1 MDHSSDAPARTSL
14 DILSRF
20 LASHRVSAGSTT
32 IVADAGNGTIIATP
46 EQGSNVR
53 SKNGRLTIAKLDD
66 TADENVREANRLQS
80 ETKRDDFVFRSP
92 RNAEK
97 ISASFAKFPDN
108 FGQPWE
114 VTTLTPVTDFVGS
127 LERANRE
134 MIFIIAALTGVEL
147 LLIYFFSRRLSRPIE
162 RVSQGLRSVE
172 ELSFTH
178 AAPATSKIKEIFEL
192 QSAVALF
199 ETSLRSFSSFV
210 PLDVVKKLIK
220 TGTPLTLGVEQR
232 FMTVLFTDLKDFSTL
247 AEHMPANELLA
258 QLSAYFEAVSKAIAE
273 EHGTVDKFIG
283 DGIMAFWGAPIH
295 RTDHAL
301 CGCRG
306 ALRAT
311 SRMRWINDAWKTE
324 GRLPLTLR
332 IGLHCADV
340 LVGNVGSSERL
351 SYTVMG
357 DGVNVAARLEGIN
370 KNFGTSVCISEDILA
385 AAGADIVAR
394 PVKKITVK
402 GRKHEFMVYELLGM
416 ANSDDPELKAP
427 DRSDK
432 LCHLTRDASCHFERG
447 ELKQAARCYEEI
459 LQAFPEDPV
468 AKSLLAMC
476 SMAISPRDNRRKLD
490 SVHEKSRR

>member
-1 MDHSSDAPARTSL
+1 M
-14 DILSRF
+14 
-20 LASHRVSAGSTT
+20 
-32 IVADAGNGTIIATP
+32 
-46 EQGSNVR
+46 
-53 SKNGRLTIAKLDD
+53 
-66 TADENVREANRLQS
+66 REANRLQS

-258 QLSAYFEAVSKAIAE
+258 QLSRSSFATQGAW
-273 EHGTVDKFIG
+273 
-283 DGIMAFWGAPIH
+283 WGYLNP
-295 RTDHAL
+295 
-301 CGCRG
+301 
-306 ALRAT
+306 
-311 SRMRWINDAWKTE
+311 
-324 GRLPLTLR
+324 
-332 IGLHCADV
+332 
-340 LVGNVGSSERL
+340 
-351 SYTVMG
+351 
-357 DGVNVAARLEGIN
+357 
-370 KNFGTSVCISEDILA
+370 
-385 AAGADIVAR
+385 
-394 PVKKITVK
+394 
-402 GRKHEFMVYELLGM
+402 
-416 ANSDDPELKAP
+416 
-427 DRSDK
+427 
-432 LCHLTRDASCHFERG
+432 
-447 ELKQAARCYEEI
+447 
-459 LQAFPEDPV
+459 
-468 AKSLLAMC
+468 
-476 SMAISPRDNRRKLD
+476 
-490 SVHEKSRR
+490 